1 LSFSNSNFDETM
13 QSSLGTNTMAIT
25 LETDLNKRYSFHGNY
40 VESVWLAINC
50 FSASSKEI

>member
-1 LSFSNSNFDETM
+1 M

-25 LETDLNKRYSFHGNY
+25 LETDLNKRYSFHSNY